1 MTRIPYTI
9 VRGRS
14 FYERAEIKDAVAYLR
29 LMVNPHSDVDLL
41 RVINSPPRGIGD
53 TTVERLSAYAA
64 GEGICLYDA
73 LGPEELSL
81 ITDIN
86 SAARNRLAAFRGLLE
101 ELIGVA
107 AGTAGDAAQAAVS
120 LSGLEQRLA
129 DLDTEEA
136 EDRLGNLKEFVQA
149 AGEFDVR
156 QADLGPAPAEPGTDG
171 GTEGVSDRTALVQ
184 FLEEVSLL
192 GDADGEGGEAGGQDR
207 VSVMTLHAAK
217 GLEFHSV
224 VMLGLEEG
232 IFPHAR
238 ALKMNA
244 EPAEM
249 EEERRLC
256 YVGITRAKRRLIL
269 SCAQCRILFGEF
281 RRNRISRFLEDI
293 PTELFERPP
302 PRSEQ
307 PAPTGRHIDYSYDQT
322 FRPTPNFYPR
332 AATPR
337 RAPQRRV
344 ATLSSDTGTG
354 NLVRHPT
361 FGLGR
366 VVAADGEGPDAK
378 LTVVFNSGATKRL
391 VARFVQPA

>member
-1 MTRIPYTI
+1 MI
-9 VRGRS
+9 
-14 FYERAEIKDAVAYLR
+14 
-29 LMVNPHSDVDLL
+29 NPRSDVDLL

-53 TTVERLSAYAA
+53 ATVERLTAYAA

-73 LGPEELSL
+73 IAPEELSL
-81 ITDIN
+81 ITDLN
-86 SAARNRLAAFRGLLE
+86 AAARNRLAGFRTLLE
-101 ELIGVA
+101 ELIAVA
-107 AGTAGDAAQAAVS
+107 AGTAGDAAQAAVT

-156 QADLGPAPAEPGTDG
+156 QADLGPEPAEPGADG
-171 GTEGVSDRTALVQ
+171 ASDRTALVQ

-192 GDADGEGGEAGGQDR
+192 GDADGEGGEADGQDR

-217 GLEFHSV
+217 GLEFNTV
-224 VMLGLEEG
+224 VMLGMEEG

-238 ALKMNA
+238 ALKPMA
-244 EPAEM
+244 EPDEM

-281 RRNRISRFLEDI
+281 RRNRVSRFLEDI

-302 PRSEQ
+302 PRLVE

-322 FRPTPNFYPR
+322 FRPAPTYYPR
-332 AATPR
+332 AAAPR

-344 ATLSSDTGTG
+344 STLSSETGTG

>member
-1 MTRIPYTI
+1 
-9 VRGRS
+9 
-14 FYERAEIKDAVAYLR
+14 
-29 LMVNPHSDVDLL
+29 
-41 RVINSPPRGIGD
+41 
-53 TTVERLSAYAA
+53 VERLSAYAA

-73 LGPEELSL
+73 LAEDELSL
-81 ITDIN
+81 ITDLN
-86 SAARNRLAAFRGLLE
+86 SAARNRLAGFRRLLE

-107 AGTAGDAAQAAVS
+107 AGTAGDAAEAAVR
-120 LSGLEQRLA
+120 LSGLKQRLA
-129 DLDTEEA
+129 EQDTEEA
-136 EDRLGNLKEFVQA
+136 EDRLGNLLEFVQA
-149 AGEFDVR
+149 AGEFDAR
-156 QADLGPAPAEPGTDG
+156 QAELGGPQAPEPRTDDASPG
-171 GTEGVSDRTALVQ
+171 GGRTALVQ

-192 GDADGEGGEAGGQDR
+192 GEADGESGESGGQDR

-217 GLEFHSV
+217 GLEYTAV

-238 ALKMNA
+238 ALKPMS

-256 YVGITRAKRRLIL
+256 YVGITRAKRRLFL
-269 SCAQCRILFGEF
+269 SCAQTRILFGEF

-293 PTELFERPP
+293 PTRLFERPP
-302 PRSEQ
+302 PRTASE

-322 FRPTPNFYPR
+322 YRPSPSFSPR
-332 AATPR
+332 SPAASR
-337 RAPQRRV
+337 RAPSRRV
-344 ATLSSDTGTG
+344 AVLNARGPDAG

-378 LTVVFNSGATKRL
+378 ITVVFNSGTTKRL